1 MIIGKEAQQAIEYF
15 LENVNKFMKTQA
27 TLKLK
32 CLLKPTLLAILIML
46 FNNQSQ
52 CQSYNKKQITQLGI
66 VIQKK
71 ILQEGSNGYDVIVV
85 PKITKLELSY
95 FLKNNFLRNHIKT
108 AFNTKDEIEINHI
121 IENYID
127 EKLIFRYKD
136 PKISIV
142 NATDENKQEILLQ
155 LLSKKGLPKF
165 DYLLVLLNKDKNKA
179 IVYYHII
186 NAGDVLA
193 ILEKKETGWDLIE
206 SIVETIE

>member
-71 ILQEGSNGYDVIVV
+71 ILQE
-85 PKITKLELSY
+85 
-95 FLKNNFLRNHIKT
+95 
-108 AFNTKDEIEINHI
+108 
-121 IENYID
+121 
-127 EKLIFRYKD
+127 
-136 PKISIV
+136 
-142 NATDENKQEILLQ
+142 
-155 LLSKKGLPKF
+155 
-165 DYLLVLLNKDKNKA
+165 
-179 IVYYHII
+179 
-186 NAGDVLA
+186 
-193 ILEKKETGWDLIE
+193 
-206 SIVETIE
+206 